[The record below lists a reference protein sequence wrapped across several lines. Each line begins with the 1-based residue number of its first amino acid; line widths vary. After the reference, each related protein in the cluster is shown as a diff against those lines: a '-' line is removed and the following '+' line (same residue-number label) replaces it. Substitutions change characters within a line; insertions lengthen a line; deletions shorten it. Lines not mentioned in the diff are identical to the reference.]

1 MKSPSSRH
9 LTHDFKAYKGL
20 SLQELI
26 VSGVFGI
33 VVGMLLFAILGGL
46 MFSRPGI
53 SAGVGVIAGFF
64 AGIRL
69 LPGLLSRLKEGK
81 PEGYLKKSLLV
92 QLAKT
97 GLIQSIYLKHQGKW
111 RTSRSLGD
119 KHV

>member
-20 SLQELI
+20 SLKELI
-26 VSGVFGI
+26 ASGVAGI
-33 VVGMLLFAILGGL
+33 ASGLVLFAILGGL

-53 SAGVGVIAGFF
+53 GAGIGVIAGFF

-69 LPGLLSRLKEGK
+69 LPGVLSRMKAGK
-81 PEGYLKKSLLV
+81 PEGHLKKVLLITLSRKNLV
-92 QLAKT
+92 RT
-97 GLIQSIYLKHQGKW
+97 VYLKHAGRW
-111 RTSRSLGD
+111 RCGRSLGD